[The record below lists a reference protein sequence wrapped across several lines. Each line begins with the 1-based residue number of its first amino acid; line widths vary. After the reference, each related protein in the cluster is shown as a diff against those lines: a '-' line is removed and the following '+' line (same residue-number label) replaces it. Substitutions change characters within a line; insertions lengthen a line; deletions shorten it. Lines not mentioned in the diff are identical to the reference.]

1 VKRSKQGYDVN
12 RCWSGLKLTTGTL
25 PVTQVQRLE
34 LAPTL
39 LPLPQESASD
49 TEEAEAEPMPQRPL
63 VLAGF
68 PLDPG
73 AGSDRCN
80 GVCRQRGHDNV
91 AGSAPSFIA
100 GCFIT

>member
-1 VKRSKQGYDVN
+1 M
-12 RCWSGLKLTTGTL
+12 
-25 PVTQVQRLE
+25 QRLE

-39 LPLPQESASD
+39 VPLPQESASD

-73 AGSDRCN
+73 ATSSQNWWISYG
-80 GVCRQRGHDNV
+80 
-91 AGSAPSFIA
+91 P
-100 GCFIT
+100 